1 MSAFGGKAEQRP
13 NIARRIDRLPSL
25 LPLAVHLLQPF
36 QERVDVSIGA
46 AEHSRVHGLV
56 MFTDDQRN
64 AEFVSPAQEPL
75 SAGTQHCFQCLEA
88 KAGDWLFADQRIV

>member
-1 MSAFGGKAEQRP
+1 
-13 NIARRIDRLPSL
+13 
-25 LPLAVHLLQPF
+25 VHLLQPF

-64 AEFVSPAQEPL
+64 AEFVSPAQERVP
-75 SAGTQHCFQCLEA
+75 AGMKHCFERLEA
-88 KAGDWLFADQRIV
+88 KAGDRLFADQRIV